1 MIIEKLL
8 SLQKTKAA
16 KIVLYAYKYN
26 GINQVKDMKKM
37 MALAVGATLLLSSC
51 SSYTG
56 AGAYTGAQFG
66 SILGSAIGG
75 ISGGP
80 RGSDIGTI
88 VGMAGG
94 AMVGA
99 TIGNAADHKA
109 HGKMDNDYPSNRGDY
124 DSSNSGYDSS
134 NSGFDSTN
142 SGDDRIDF
150 DGGDAATGN
159 YEYKQPSSPAD
170 NVYTH
175 SAPTMEIR
183 NARFIDADGDD
194 TISRGEMC
202 KVVFEVYNNGLQP
215 VYNVVPTV
223 AEMTGNKHIYISQ
236 PISVEKIGAYK
247 GVRYTA
253 MVKADNRLKYGTIK
267 LCCSVLQ
274 NGEAI
279 SKVTE
284 FNIEARKKKIDNE
297 NKSTNIDRQEV
308 SRALCLD
315 NLALLSVGICTSH
328 PRCIEQAF
336 PKLTRHFHNPVVVDS
351 GDNIFRIFPYGNTCR
366 VVYQSP
372 RLQTRSGVWTCPL
385 CFWSIAFYPR
395 LRDRNL
401 LCLSWSAIYNRL
413 RTRVLGDSCQPL
425 CSRTWR

>member
-16 KIVLYAYKYN
+16 KIVLYAYKYK
-26 GINQVKDMKKM
+26 GTNQVRDMKKM
-37 MALAVGATLLLSSC
+37 MVWAVGATLLLSSC

-94 AMVGA
+94 AVIGGA
-99 TIGNAADHKA
+99 IGNAADQKA
-109 HGKMDNDYPSNRGDY
+109 RGKMDNDYPA
-124 DSSNSGYDSS
+124 NSGYDSS
-134 NSGFDSTN
+134 NSGYDSTN

-175 SAPTMEIR
+175 SAPTVEIR

-202 KVVFEVYNNGLQP
+202 KVVLEVYNNDLQP
-215 VYNVVPTV
+215 IYNVVPTV
-223 AEMTGNKHIYISQ
+223 AEMTGNRHIYISQ
-236 PISVEKIGAYK
+236 PICVEKIGAYK

-274 NGEAI
+274 NGETI

-284 FNIEARKKKIDNE
+284 FNVETRK
-297 NKSTNIDRQEV
+297 
-308 SRALCLD
+308 
-315 NLALLSVGICTSH
+315 
-328 PRCIEQAF
+328 
-336 PKLTRHFHNPVVVDS
+336 
-351 GDNIFRIFPYGNTCR
+351 
-366 VVYQSP
+366 
-372 RLQTRSGVWTCPL
+372 
-385 CFWSIAFYPR
+385 
-395 LRDRNL
+395 
-401 LCLSWSAIYNRL
+401 
-413 RTRVLGDSCQPL
+413 
-425 CSRTWR
+425 

>member
-1 MIIEKLL
+1 
-8 SLQKTKAA
+8 
-16 KIVLYAYKYN
+16 
-26 GINQVKDMKKM
+26 MKKM
-37 MALAVGATLLLSSC
+37 MILAVGATFVLSSC

-80 RGSDIGTI
+80 RGSDVGTI
-88 VGMAGG
+88 IGMAGG
-94 AMVGA
+94 AMIGGA
-99 TIGNAADHKA
+99 IGNAADQKA
-109 HGKMDNDYPSNRGDY
+109 QGEMEEHREAMKQHRAQRNQRMQQDD
-124 DSSNSGYDSS
+124 GYQYS

-175 SAPTMEIR
+175 SAPTVEIR
-183 NARFIDADGDD
+183 NARFIDADGDE

-215 VYNVVPTV
+215 IYNVEPTV

-236 PISVEKIGAYK
+236 PVCVEKIGAYK

-253 MVKADNRLKYGTIK
+253 MVKADNRLKNGSIK

-274 NGEAI
+274 NGETI

-284 FNIEARKKKIDNE
+284 FNVQTKK
-297 NKSTNIDRQEV
+297 
-308 SRALCLD
+308 
-315 NLALLSVGICTSH
+315 
-328 PRCIEQAF
+328 
-336 PKLTRHFHNPVVVDS
+336 
-351 GDNIFRIFPYGNTCR
+351 
-366 VVYQSP
+366 
-372 RLQTRSGVWTCPL
+372 
-385 CFWSIAFYPR
+385 
-395 LRDRNL
+395 
-401 LCLSWSAIYNRL
+401 
-413 RTRVLGDSCQPL
+413 
-425 CSRTWR
+425 

>member
-16 KIVLYAYKYN
+16 KIVLYAYKYK
-26 GINQVKDMKKM
+26 GTNQVKDMKKM
-37 MALAVGATLLLSSC
+37 MVWAVGATLLLSSC
-51 SSYTG
+51 SSNTG

-94 AMVGA
+94 AVIGGA
-99 TIGNAADHKA
+99 IGNAADQKA
-109 HGKMDNDYPSNRGDY
+109 RGKMDNDYPA
-124 DSSNSGYDSS
+124 NSGYDSS

-150 DGGDAATGN
+150 DGSDATTGN

-175 SAPTMEIR
+175 SAPTVEIR

-202 KVVFEVYNNGLQP
+202 KVVLEIYNNGLQP
-215 VYNVVPTV
+215 IYNVVPTV
-223 AEMTGNKHIYISQ
+223 AEMTGNRHIYISQ
-236 PISVEKIGAYK
+236 PICVEKIGTYK

-274 NGEAI
+274 NGETI

-284 FNIEARKKKIDNE
+284 FNVETRK
-297 NKSTNIDRQEV
+297 
-308 SRALCLD
+308 
-315 NLALLSVGICTSH
+315 
-328 PRCIEQAF
+328 
-336 PKLTRHFHNPVVVDS
+336 
-351 GDNIFRIFPYGNTCR
+351 
-366 VVYQSP
+366 
-372 RLQTRSGVWTCPL
+372 
-385 CFWSIAFYPR
+385 
-395 LRDRNL
+395 
-401 LCLSWSAIYNRL
+401 
-413 RTRVLGDSCQPL
+413 
-425 CSRTWR
+425 

>member
-16 KIVLYAYKYN
+16 KIVLYAYKYK
-26 GINQVKDMKKM
+26 GTNQVKDMKKM
-37 MALAVGATLLLSSC
+37 MVLAVGATLLLSSC
-51 SSYTG
+51 SSNTG

-94 AMVGA
+94 AVIGGA
-99 TIGNAADHKA
+99 IGNAADQKA
-109 HGKMDNDYPSNRGDY
+109 RGKMDNDYPSNRGD
-124 DSSNSGYDSS
+124 YDSS

-150 DGGDAATGN
+150 DGDDAATGN

-175 SAPTMEIR
+175 SAPTVEIR

-215 VYNVVPTV
+215 IYNVVPTV
-223 AEMTGNKHIYISQ
+223 AEMTDNRHIYISQ
-236 PISVEKIGAYK
+236 PICVEKIGAYK

-284 FNIEARKKKIDNE
+284 FNVETRK
-297 NKSTNIDRQEV
+297 
-308 SRALCLD
+308 
-315 NLALLSVGICTSH
+315 
-328 PRCIEQAF
+328 
-336 PKLTRHFHNPVVVDS
+336 
-351 GDNIFRIFPYGNTCR
+351 
-366 VVYQSP
+366 
-372 RLQTRSGVWTCPL
+372 
-385 CFWSIAFYPR
+385 
-395 LRDRNL
+395 
-401 LCLSWSAIYNRL
+401 
-413 RTRVLGDSCQPL
+413 
-425 CSRTWR
+425 

>member
-16 KIVLYAYKYN
+16 KIVLYAYKYK
-26 GINQVKDMKKM
+26 GTNQVKDMKKM
-37 MALAVGATLLLSSC
+37 MVWAVGATLLLSSC
-51 SSYTG
+51 SSNTG

-94 AMVGA
+94 AMIGGA
-99 TIGNAADHKA
+99 IGNAADQKA
-109 HGKMDNDYPSNRGDY
+109 RGKMDNDYP
-124 DSSNSGYDSS
+124 S

-150 DGGDAATGN
+150 DGSDAATGN

-175 SAPTMEIR
+175 SAPTVEIR
-183 NARFIDADGDD
+183 NARFIDADGDE

-215 VYNVVPTV
+215 IYNVVPTV

-236 PISVEKIGAYK
+236 PVCVEKIGAYK
-247 GVRYTA
+247 GVRYTT

-267 LCCSVLQ
+267 LCCSILQ

-284 FNIEARKKKIDNE
+284 FNVETRK
-297 NKSTNIDRQEV
+297 
-308 SRALCLD
+308 
-315 NLALLSVGICTSH
+315 
-328 PRCIEQAF
+328 
-336 PKLTRHFHNPVVVDS
+336 
-351 GDNIFRIFPYGNTCR
+351 
-366 VVYQSP
+366 
-372 RLQTRSGVWTCPL
+372 
-385 CFWSIAFYPR
+385 
-395 LRDRNL
+395 
-401 LCLSWSAIYNRL
+401 
-413 RTRVLGDSCQPL
+413 
-425 CSRTWR
+425 

>member
-16 KIVLYAYKYN
+16 KIVLYAYKYK
-26 GINQVKDMKKM
+26 GTNQVRDMKKM
-37 MALAVGATLLLSSC
+37 MVWAVGATLLLSSC
-51 SSYTG
+51 SSNTG

-94 AMVGA
+94 AVIGGA
-99 TIGNAADHKA
+99 IGNAADQKA
-109 HGKMDNDYPSNRGDY
+109 RGKMDNDYPSNRG
-124 DSSNSGYDSS
+124 GYDS

-170 NVYTH
+170 NLYTH
-175 SAPTMEIR
+175 SAPTVEIR

-215 VYNVVPTV
+215 IYNVVPTV
-223 AEMTGNKHIYISQ
+223 AEMTGNRHIYISQ
-236 PISVEKIGAYK
+236 PICVEKIGAYK

-274 NGEAI
+274 NGEKI

-284 FNIEARKKKIDNE
+284 FNVETKK
-297 NKSTNIDRQEV
+297 
-308 SRALCLD
+308 
-315 NLALLSVGICTSH
+315 
-328 PRCIEQAF
+328 
-336 PKLTRHFHNPVVVDS
+336 
-351 GDNIFRIFPYGNTCR
+351 
-366 VVYQSP
+366 
-372 RLQTRSGVWTCPL
+372 
-385 CFWSIAFYPR
+385 
-395 LRDRNL
+395 
-401 LCLSWSAIYNRL
+401 
-413 RTRVLGDSCQPL
+413 
-425 CSRTWR
+425 

>member
-16 KIVLYAYKYN
+16 KIVLYAYKYK
-26 GINQVKDMKKM
+26 GTNQVKDMKKM
-37 MALAVGATLLLSSC
+37 MVWAVGATLLLSSC
-51 SSYTG
+51 SSNTG

-94 AMVGA
+94 AMIGGA
-99 TIGNAADHKA
+99 IGNAADQKA
-109 HGKMDNDYPSNRGDY
+109 RGKMDNDYP
-124 DSSNSGYDSS
+124 S

-150 DGGDAATGN
+150 DGSDAATGN

-175 SAPTMEIR
+175 SAPTVEIR
-183 NARFIDADGDD
+183 NARFIDADGND

-202 KVVFEVYNNGLQP
+202 KVVFEIYNNGLQP

-236 PISVEKIGAYK
+236 PICVEKIGAYK

-253 MVKADNRLKYGTIK
+253 MVKADNRLKDGTIK

-284 FNIEARKKKIDNE
+284 FNVETRK
-297 NKSTNIDRQEV
+297 
-308 SRALCLD
+308 
-315 NLALLSVGICTSH
+315 
-328 PRCIEQAF
+328 
-336 PKLTRHFHNPVVVDS
+336 
-351 GDNIFRIFPYGNTCR
+351 
-366 VVYQSP
+366 
-372 RLQTRSGVWTCPL
+372 
-385 CFWSIAFYPR
+385 
-395 LRDRNL
+395 
-401 LCLSWSAIYNRL
+401 
-413 RTRVLGDSCQPL
+413 
-425 CSRTWR
+425 

>member
-99 TIGNAADHKA
+99 TIGNAADRKA
-109 HGKMDNDYPSNRGDY
+109 HGKMDNDYPSNRGGY
-124 DSSNSGYDSS
+124 DSSDSGYDSS
-134 NSGFDSTN
+134 DSGFDSTN

-150 DGGDAATGN
+150 DGGNAATGN

-284 FNIEARKKKIDNE
+284 FNIETRK
-297 NKSTNIDRQEV
+297 
-308 SRALCLD
+308 
-315 NLALLSVGICTSH
+315 
-328 PRCIEQAF
+328 
-336 PKLTRHFHNPVVVDS
+336 
-351 GDNIFRIFPYGNTCR
+351 
-366 VVYQSP
+366 
-372 RLQTRSGVWTCPL
+372 
-385 CFWSIAFYPR
+385 
-395 LRDRNL
+395 
-401 LCLSWSAIYNRL
+401 
-413 RTRVLGDSCQPL
+413 
-425 CSRTWR
+425 

>member
-109 HGKMDNDYPSNRGDY
+109 RGKMDNDCPSNRGGY
-124 DSSNSGYDSS
+124 DSSDSGYDSS

-150 DGGDAATGN
+150 DGGNAATGN

-183 NARFIDADGDD
+183 NARFIDADGDN

-236 PISVEKIGAYK
+236 PICVEKIGAYK

-253 MVKADNRLKYGTIK
+253 MVKADNRLKYGSIK

-284 FNIEARKKKIDNE
+284 FNIETRK
-297 NKSTNIDRQEV
+297 
-308 SRALCLD
+308 
-315 NLALLSVGICTSH
+315 
-328 PRCIEQAF
+328 
-336 PKLTRHFHNPVVVDS
+336 
-351 GDNIFRIFPYGNTCR
+351 
-366 VVYQSP
+366 
-372 RLQTRSGVWTCPL
+372 
-385 CFWSIAFYPR
+385 
-395 LRDRNL
+395 
-401 LCLSWSAIYNRL
+401 
-413 RTRVLGDSCQPL
+413 
-425 CSRTWR
+425 

>member
-109 HGKMDNDYPSNRGDY
+109 RGKMDNDYPSNRG
-124 DSSNSGYDSS
+124 GYDSS
-134 NSGFDSTN
+134 DSGFDSTN

-150 DGGDAATGN
+150 DGGNAATGN

-274 NGEAI
+274 NGETI

-284 FNIEARKKKIDNE
+284 FNVETRK
-297 NKSTNIDRQEV
+297 
-308 SRALCLD
+308 
-315 NLALLSVGICTSH
+315 
-328 PRCIEQAF
+328 
-336 PKLTRHFHNPVVVDS
+336 
-351 GDNIFRIFPYGNTCR
+351 
-366 VVYQSP
+366 
-372 RLQTRSGVWTCPL
+372 
-385 CFWSIAFYPR
+385 
-395 LRDRNL
+395 
-401 LCLSWSAIYNRL
+401 
-413 RTRVLGDSCQPL
+413 
-425 CSRTWR
+425 

>member
-109 HGKMDNDYPSNRGDY
+109 RGKMDNDYPSNRG
-124 DSSNSGYDSS
+124 GYDSS
-134 NSGFDSTN
+134 DSGFDSSDSGFDSSN

-150 DGGDAATGN
+150 DGGNAATGN

-215 VYNVVPTV
+215 IYNVVPTV

-236 PISVEKIGAYK
+236 PICVEKIGAYK

-253 MVKADNRLKYGTIK
+253 MVKADNRLKYGSIK

-284 FNIEARKKKIDNE
+284 FNVETRK
-297 NKSTNIDRQEV
+297 
-308 SRALCLD
+308 
-315 NLALLSVGICTSH
+315 
-328 PRCIEQAF
+328 
-336 PKLTRHFHNPVVVDS
+336 
-351 GDNIFRIFPYGNTCR
+351 
-366 VVYQSP
+366 
-372 RLQTRSGVWTCPL
+372 
-385 CFWSIAFYPR
+385 
-395 LRDRNL
+395 
-401 LCLSWSAIYNRL
+401 
-413 RTRVLGDSCQPL
+413 
-425 CSRTWR
+425 

>member
-16 KIVLYAYKYN
+16 KIVLYAYKYK
-26 GINQVKDMKKM
+26 GTNQVRDMKKM
-37 MALAVGATLLLSSC
+37 MVWAVGATLLLSSC

-94 AMVGA
+94 AVIGGA
-99 TIGNAADHKA
+99 IGNAADQKA
-109 HGKMDNDYPSNRGDY
+109 RGKMDNDYP
-124 DSSNSGYDSS
+124 S

-150 DGGDAATGN
+150 DGSDATTGN

-175 SAPTMEIR
+175 SAPTVEIR

-202 KVVFEVYNNGLQP
+202 KVVLEIYNNGLQP
-215 VYNVVPTV
+215 IYNVVPTV
-223 AEMTGNKHIYISQ
+223 AEMTGNRHIYISQ
-236 PISVEKIGAYK
+236 PICVEKIGAYK

-284 FNIEARKKKIDNE
+284 FNVETKK
-297 NKSTNIDRQEV
+297 
-308 SRALCLD
+308 
-315 NLALLSVGICTSH
+315 
-328 PRCIEQAF
+328 
-336 PKLTRHFHNPVVVDS
+336 
-351 GDNIFRIFPYGNTCR
+351 
-366 VVYQSP
+366 
-372 RLQTRSGVWTCPL
+372 
-385 CFWSIAFYPR
+385 
-395 LRDRNL
+395 
-401 LCLSWSAIYNRL
+401 
-413 RTRVLGDSCQPL
+413 
-425 CSRTWR
+425 

>member
-51 SSYTG
+51 SSNTG

-94 AMVGA
+94 AVIGGA
-99 TIGNAADHKA
+99 IGNAADQKA
-109 HGKMDNDYPSNRGDY
+109 RGKMDNDYPA
-124 DSSNSGYDSS
+124 
-134 NSGFDSTN
+134 NSGFYSTN

-150 DGGDAATGN
+150 DGGDATTGN

-175 SAPTMEIR
+175 SAPTVEIR
-183 NARFIDADGDD
+183 NARFIDADGND

-202 KVVFEVYNNGLQP
+202 KVVLEIYNNGLQP
-215 VYNVVPTV
+215 IYNVVPTV
-223 AEMTGNKHIYISQ
+223 AEMTGNRHIYISQ
-236 PISVEKIGAYK
+236 PICVEKIGAYK

-274 NGEAI
+274 NGETI

-284 FNIEARKKKIDNE
+284 FNVETRK
-297 NKSTNIDRQEV
+297 
-308 SRALCLD
+308 
-315 NLALLSVGICTSH
+315 
-328 PRCIEQAF
+328 
-336 PKLTRHFHNPVVVDS
+336 
-351 GDNIFRIFPYGNTCR
+351 
-366 VVYQSP
+366 
-372 RLQTRSGVWTCPL
+372 
-385 CFWSIAFYPR
+385 
-395 LRDRNL
+395 
-401 LCLSWSAIYNRL
+401 
-413 RTRVLGDSCQPL
+413 
-425 CSRTWR
+425 

>member
-51 SSYTG
+51 SSNTG

-94 AMVGA
+94 AVIGGA
-99 TIGNAADHKA
+99 IGNAADQKA
-109 HGKMDNDYPSNRGDY
+109 RGKMDNDYPA
-124 DSSNSGYDSS
+124 NSGY
-134 NSGFDSTN
+134 DSTN

-150 DGGDAATGN
+150 DGSDAATGN

-175 SAPTMEIR
+175 SAPTVEIR

-202 KVVFEVYNNGLQP
+202 KVVLEIYNNGLQP
-215 VYNVVPTV
+215 IYNVVPTV
-223 AEMTGNKHIYISQ
+223 AEMTGNRHIYISQ
-236 PISVEKIGAYK
+236 PICVEKIGAYK

-274 NGEAI
+274 NGETI

-284 FNIEARKKKIDNE
+284 FNVETRK
-297 NKSTNIDRQEV
+297 
-308 SRALCLD
+308 
-315 NLALLSVGICTSH
+315 
-328 PRCIEQAF
+328 
-336 PKLTRHFHNPVVVDS
+336 
-351 GDNIFRIFPYGNTCR
+351 
-366 VVYQSP
+366 
-372 RLQTRSGVWTCPL
+372 
-385 CFWSIAFYPR
+385 
-395 LRDRNL
+395 
-401 LCLSWSAIYNRL
+401 
-413 RTRVLGDSCQPL
+413 
-425 CSRTWR
+425 

>member
-1 MIIEKLL
+1 
-8 SLQKTKAA
+8 
-16 KIVLYAYKYN
+16 
-26 GINQVKDMKKM
+26 M
-37 MALAVGATLLLSSC
+37 MVWAVGATLLLSSC
-51 SSYTG
+51 SSNTG

-94 AMVGA
+94 AMIGGA
-99 TIGNAADHKA
+99 IGNAADQKA
-109 HGKMDNDYPSNRGDY
+109 RGEMDNDNP
-124 DSSNSGYDSS
+124 S

-150 DGGDAATGN
+150 DGSDATTGN

-175 SAPTMEIR
+175 SAPTVEIR
-183 NARFIDADGDD
+183 NARFIDADGND
-194 TISRGEMC
+194 TISRDEMC

-236 PISVEKIGAYK
+236 PICVEKIEAYK
-247 GVRYTA
+247 GVRYTV
-253 MVKADNRLKYGTIK
+253 MVKADNRLKDGTIK

-284 FNIEARKKKIDNE
+284 FNVETRK
-297 NKSTNIDRQEV
+297 
-308 SRALCLD
+308 
-315 NLALLSVGICTSH
+315 
-328 PRCIEQAF
+328 
-336 PKLTRHFHNPVVVDS
+336 
-351 GDNIFRIFPYGNTCR
+351 
-366 VVYQSP
+366 
-372 RLQTRSGVWTCPL
+372 
-385 CFWSIAFYPR
+385 
-395 LRDRNL
+395 
-401 LCLSWSAIYNRL
+401 
-413 RTRVLGDSCQPL
+413 
-425 CSRTWR
+425 

>member
-88 VGMAGG
+88 VGMASG

-109 HGKMDNDYPSNRGDY
+109 RGKMDNDYPSNRGGY
-124 DSSNSGYDSS
+124 DSSDSGYDSS

-150 DGGDAATGN
+150 DGGNAATGN

-236 PISVEKIGAYK
+236 PICVEKIGAYK

-267 LCCSVLQ
+267 LCCSVLH

-284 FNIEARKKKIDNE
+284 FNIETRK
-297 NKSTNIDRQEV
+297 
-308 SRALCLD
+308 
-315 NLALLSVGICTSH
+315 
-328 PRCIEQAF
+328 
-336 PKLTRHFHNPVVVDS
+336 
-351 GDNIFRIFPYGNTCR
+351 
-366 VVYQSP
+366 
-372 RLQTRSGVWTCPL
+372 
-385 CFWSIAFYPR
+385 
-395 LRDRNL
+395 
-401 LCLSWSAIYNRL
+401 
-413 RTRVLGDSCQPL
+413 
-425 CSRTWR
+425 

>member
-80 RGSDIGTI
+80 RGSDIGTL

-109 HGKMDNDYPSNRGDY
+109 HGKMDNDNPSNRGGY
-124 DSSNSGYDSS
+124 DSSDSGYDSS
-134 NSGFDSTN
+134 DSGFDSTN

-274 NGEAI
+274 NGETI

-284 FNIEARKKKIDNE
+284 FNVETRK
-297 NKSTNIDRQEV
+297 
-308 SRALCLD
+308 
-315 NLALLSVGICTSH
+315 
-328 PRCIEQAF
+328 
-336 PKLTRHFHNPVVVDS
+336 
-351 GDNIFRIFPYGNTCR
+351 
-366 VVYQSP
+366 
-372 RLQTRSGVWTCPL
+372 
-385 CFWSIAFYPR
+385 
-395 LRDRNL
+395 
-401 LCLSWSAIYNRL
+401 
-413 RTRVLGDSCQPL
+413 
-425 CSRTWR
+425 

>member
-16 KIVLYAYKYN
+16 KIVLYAYKYK
-26 GINQVKDMKKM
+26 GTNQVRDMKKM
-37 MALAVGATLLLSSC
+37 MVLAVGATLLLSSC
-51 SSYTG
+51 SSNTG

-80 RGSDIGTI
+80 QGSDIGTI

-94 AMVGA
+94 AVIGGA
-99 TIGNAADHKA
+99 IGNAADQKA
-109 HGKMDNDYPSNRGDY
+109 RGKMDNDYTSNRGDY
-124 DSSNSGYDSS
+124 DSNSGY
-134 NSGFDSTN
+134 DSTN

-150 DGGDAATGN
+150 DGSDATTGN

-175 SAPTMEIR
+175 SAPTVEIR

-215 VYNVVPTV
+215 IYNVVPTV
-223 AEMTGNKHIYISQ
+223 AEMTGNRHIYISQ
-236 PISVEKIGAYK
+236 PICVEKIGAYK

-253 MVKADNRLKYGTIK
+253 MVKADNRLKYGKIK
-267 LCCSVLQ
+267 ICCSVLQ

-284 FNIEARKKKIDNE
+284 FNVETRK
-297 NKSTNIDRQEV
+297 
-308 SRALCLD
+308 
-315 NLALLSVGICTSH
+315 
-328 PRCIEQAF
+328 
-336 PKLTRHFHNPVVVDS
+336 
-351 GDNIFRIFPYGNTCR
+351 
-366 VVYQSP
+366 
-372 RLQTRSGVWTCPL
+372 
-385 CFWSIAFYPR
+385 
-395 LRDRNL
+395 
-401 LCLSWSAIYNRL
+401 
-413 RTRVLGDSCQPL
+413 
-425 CSRTWR
+425 

>member
-16 KIVLYAYKYN
+16 KIVLYAYKYK
-26 GINQVKDMKKM
+26 GTNQVKDMKKM
-37 MALAVGATLLLSSC
+37 MVWAVGATLLLSSC
-51 SSYTG
+51 SSNTG

-80 RGSDIGTI
+80 RGSDVGTI
-88 VGMAGG
+88 IGMAGG
-94 AMVGA
+94 AMIGGA
-99 TIGNAADHKA
+99 IGNAADQKA
-109 HGKMDNDYPSNRGDY
+109 RGKMDNDYP
-124 DSSNSGYDSS
+124 S

-175 SAPTMEIR
+175 SAPTVEIR

-215 VYNVVPTV
+215 IYNVVPTV

-236 PISVEKIGAYK
+236 PVCVEKIGAYK
-247 GVRYTA
+247 GVRYTT

-274 NGEAI
+274 NGETI

-284 FNIEARKKKIDNE
+284 FNVETRK
-297 NKSTNIDRQEV
+297 
-308 SRALCLD
+308 
-315 NLALLSVGICTSH
+315 
-328 PRCIEQAF
+328 
-336 PKLTRHFHNPVVVDS
+336 
-351 GDNIFRIFPYGNTCR
+351 
-366 VVYQSP
+366 
-372 RLQTRSGVWTCPL
+372 
-385 CFWSIAFYPR
+385 
-395 LRDRNL
+395 
-401 LCLSWSAIYNRL
+401 
-413 RTRVLGDSCQPL
+413 
-425 CSRTWR
+425 

>member
-1 MIIEKLL
+1 
-8 SLQKTKAA
+8 
-16 KIVLYAYKYN
+16 
-26 GINQVKDMKKM
+26 M
-37 MALAVGATLLLSSC
+37 MVWAVGATLLLSSC

-109 HGKMDNDYPSNRGDY
+109 RGKMDNDYPSNRGDY
-124 DSSNSGYDSS
+124 DSSDSGYDST

-159 YEYKQPSSPAD
+159 YEYKQPSSPAV

-236 PISVEKIGAYK
+236 PICVEKIGAYK

-284 FNIEARKKKIDNE
+284 FNVETRK
-297 NKSTNIDRQEV
+297 
-308 SRALCLD
+308 
-315 NLALLSVGICTSH
+315 
-328 PRCIEQAF
+328 
-336 PKLTRHFHNPVVVDS
+336 
-351 GDNIFRIFPYGNTCR
+351 
-366 VVYQSP
+366 
-372 RLQTRSGVWTCPL
+372 
-385 CFWSIAFYPR
+385 
-395 LRDRNL
+395 
-401 LCLSWSAIYNRL
+401 
-413 RTRVLGDSCQPL
+413 
-425 CSRTWR
+425 

>member
-16 KIVLYAYKYN
+16 KIVLYAYKYK
-26 GINQVKDMKKM
+26 GTNQVKDMKKM
-37 MALAVGATLLLSSC
+37 MVWAVGATLLLSSC

-94 AMVGA
+94 AVIGGA
-99 TIGNAADHKA
+99 IGNAADQKA
-109 HGKMDNDYPSNRGDY
+109 RGEMDNDNPA
-124 DSSNSGYDSS
+124 NSGY
-134 NSGFDSTN
+134 DSTN

-150 DGGDAATGN
+150 DGSDATTGN
-159 YEYKQPSSPAD
+159 YEYKQPSSPTD

-175 SAPTMEIR
+175 SAPTVEIR
-183 NARFIDADGDD
+183 NARFIDADGDE

-215 VYNVVPTV
+215 IYNVVPTV

-236 PISVEKIGAYK
+236 PVCVEKIGAYK
-247 GVRYTA
+247 GVRYTT

-274 NGEAI
+274 NGETI

-284 FNIEARKKKIDNE
+284 FNVETRK
-297 NKSTNIDRQEV
+297 
-308 SRALCLD
+308 
-315 NLALLSVGICTSH
+315 
-328 PRCIEQAF
+328 
-336 PKLTRHFHNPVVVDS
+336 
-351 GDNIFRIFPYGNTCR
+351 
-366 VVYQSP
+366 
-372 RLQTRSGVWTCPL
+372 
-385 CFWSIAFYPR
+385 
-395 LRDRNL
+395 
-401 LCLSWSAIYNRL
+401 
-413 RTRVLGDSCQPL
+413 
-425 CSRTWR
+425 

>member
-37 MALAVGATLLLSSC
+37 MALAVGVTLLLSSC

-109 HGKMDNDYPSNRGDY
+109 RGKMDNDNPSNRGGY

-134 NSGFDSTN
+134 DSGFDSTN

-236 PISVEKIGAYK
+236 PICVEKIGAYK

-267 LCCSVLQ
+267 LCCSILQ
-274 NGEAI
+274 NGETI

-284 FNIEARKKKIDNE
+284 FNVETRK
-297 NKSTNIDRQEV
+297 
-308 SRALCLD
+308 
-315 NLALLSVGICTSH
+315 
-328 PRCIEQAF
+328 
-336 PKLTRHFHNPVVVDS
+336 
-351 GDNIFRIFPYGNTCR
+351 
-366 VVYQSP
+366 
-372 RLQTRSGVWTCPL
+372 
-385 CFWSIAFYPR
+385 
-395 LRDRNL
+395 
-401 LCLSWSAIYNRL
+401 
-413 RTRVLGDSCQPL
+413 
-425 CSRTWR
+425 

>member
-16 KIVLYAYKYN
+16 KIVLYAYKYK
-26 GINQVKDMKKM
+26 GTNQVKDMKKM
-37 MALAVGATLLLSSC
+37 MVWAVGATLLLSSC
-51 SSYTG
+51 SSNTG

-94 AMVGA
+94 AMIGGA
-99 TIGNAADHKA
+99 IGNAADQKA
-109 HGKMDNDYPSNRGDY
+109 RGEMDNDYP
-124 DSSNSGYDSS
+124 S

-150 DGGDAATGN
+150 DGSDATTGN

-175 SAPTMEIR
+175 SAPTVEIR
-183 NARFIDADGDD
+183 NARFIDADGND

-202 KVVFEVYNNGLQP
+202 KVVFEIYNNGLQP
-215 VYNVVPTV
+215 IYNVVPTV

-236 PISVEKIGAYK
+236 PVCVEKIEAYK

-253 MVKADNRLKYGTIK
+253 MVKADNRLKDGTIK

-274 NGEAI
+274 NGETI

-284 FNIEARKKKIDNE
+284 FNVETRK
-297 NKSTNIDRQEV
+297 
-308 SRALCLD
+308 
-315 NLALLSVGICTSH
+315 
-328 PRCIEQAF
+328 
-336 PKLTRHFHNPVVVDS
+336 
-351 GDNIFRIFPYGNTCR
+351 
-366 VVYQSP
+366 
-372 RLQTRSGVWTCPL
+372 
-385 CFWSIAFYPR
+385 
-395 LRDRNL
+395 
-401 LCLSWSAIYNRL
+401 
-413 RTRVLGDSCQPL
+413 
-425 CSRTWR
+425 

>member
-16 KIVLYAYKYN
+16 KIVLYAYKYK
-26 GINQVKDMKKM
+26 GTNQVRDMKKM
-37 MALAVGATLLLSSC
+37 MVWAVGATLLLSSC
-51 SSYTG
+51 SSNTG

-94 AMVGA
+94 AVIGGA
-99 TIGNAADHKA
+99 IGNAADQKA
-109 HGKMDNDYPSNRGDY
+109 RGKMDNDYPSN
-124 DSSNSGYDSS
+124 SGYDS

-150 DGGDAATGN
+150 DGGNAATGN

-175 SAPTMEIR
+175 SAPTVEIR

-202 KVVFEVYNNGLQP
+202 KVVFEIYNNGLQP
-215 VYNVVPTV
+215 IYNVVPTV
-223 AEMTGNKHIYISQ
+223 AEMTGNRHIYISQ
-236 PISVEKIGAYK
+236 PICVEKIEAYK

-274 NGEAI
+274 NGETI

-284 FNIEARKKKIDNE
+284 FNVETRK
-297 NKSTNIDRQEV
+297 
-308 SRALCLD
+308 
-315 NLALLSVGICTSH
+315 
-328 PRCIEQAF
+328 
-336 PKLTRHFHNPVVVDS
+336 
-351 GDNIFRIFPYGNTCR
+351 
-366 VVYQSP
+366 
-372 RLQTRSGVWTCPL
+372 
-385 CFWSIAFYPR
+385 
-395 LRDRNL
+395 
-401 LCLSWSAIYNRL
+401 
-413 RTRVLGDSCQPL
+413 
-425 CSRTWR
+425 

>member
-37 MALAVGATLLLSSC
+37 MVLAVGATLLLSSC

-109 HGKMDNDYPSNRGDY
+109 RGKMDNDNPSNRGGY
-124 DSSNSGYDSS
+124 DSSDSGYDSS

-150 DGGDAATGN
+150 DGSDATTGN

-175 SAPTMEIR
+175 SAPTVEIR
-183 NARFIDADGDD
+183 NARFMDADGDD

-202 KVVFEVYNNGLQP
+202 KVVFEIYNNGLQP

-236 PISVEKIGAYK
+236 PICVEKIGAYK

-284 FNIEARKKKIDNE
+284 FNVETRK
-297 NKSTNIDRQEV
+297 
-308 SRALCLD
+308 
-315 NLALLSVGICTSH
+315 
-328 PRCIEQAF
+328 
-336 PKLTRHFHNPVVVDS
+336 
-351 GDNIFRIFPYGNTCR
+351 
-366 VVYQSP
+366 
-372 RLQTRSGVWTCPL
+372 
-385 CFWSIAFYPR
+385 
-395 LRDRNL
+395 
-401 LCLSWSAIYNRL
+401 
-413 RTRVLGDSCQPL
+413 
-425 CSRTWR
+425 

>member
-99 TIGNAADHKA
+99 TIGNAADQKA
-109 HGKMDNDYPSNRGDY
+109 HGKMDNDYPSNRG
-124 DSSNSGYDSS
+124 GYDSS

-236 PISVEKIGAYK
+236 PICVEKIGAYK

-274 NGEAI
+274 NGETI

-284 FNIEARKKKIDNE
+284 FNVETRK
-297 NKSTNIDRQEV
+297 
-308 SRALCLD
+308 
-315 NLALLSVGICTSH
+315 
-328 PRCIEQAF
+328 
-336 PKLTRHFHNPVVVDS
+336 
-351 GDNIFRIFPYGNTCR
+351 
-366 VVYQSP
+366 
-372 RLQTRSGVWTCPL
+372 
-385 CFWSIAFYPR
+385 
-395 LRDRNL
+395 
-401 LCLSWSAIYNRL
+401 
-413 RTRVLGDSCQPL
+413 
-425 CSRTWR
+425 

>member
-109 HGKMDNDYPSNRGDY
+109 RGKMDNDYPSNRG
-124 DSSNSGYDSS
+124 GYDSS
-134 NSGFDSTN
+134 DSGFDSTN

-150 DGGDAATGN
+150 DGGNAATGN

-202 KVVFEVYNNGLQP
+202 KVVFEVYNNGLQS

-236 PISVEKIGAYK
+236 PICVEKIGAYK

-279 SKVTE
+279 SKFTE
-284 FNIEARKKKIDNE
+284 FNVETRK
-297 NKSTNIDRQEV
+297 
-308 SRALCLD
+308 
-315 NLALLSVGICTSH
+315 
-328 PRCIEQAF
+328 
-336 PKLTRHFHNPVVVDS
+336 
-351 GDNIFRIFPYGNTCR
+351 
-366 VVYQSP
+366 
-372 RLQTRSGVWTCPL
+372 
-385 CFWSIAFYPR
+385 
-395 LRDRNL
+395 
-401 LCLSWSAIYNRL
+401 
-413 RTRVLGDSCQPL
+413 
-425 CSRTWR
+425 

>member
-16 KIVLYAYKYN
+16 KIVLYAYKYE
-26 GINQVKDMKKM
+26 GTNQVKDMKKM
-37 MALAVGATLLLSSC
+37 MVWAVGATLLLSSC

-56 AGAYTGAQFG
+56 AGVYTGAQFG

-94 AMVGA
+94 AVIGGA
-99 TIGNAADHKA
+99 IGNAADQKA
-109 HGKMDNDYPSNRGDY
+109 RGKMDNDYPSN
-124 DSSNSGYDSS
+124 SGYDS

-150 DGGDAATGN
+150 DGSDATTGN

-175 SAPTMEIR
+175 SAPTVEIR

-215 VYNVVPTV
+215 IYNVVPTV
-223 AEMTGNKHIYISQ
+223 AEMTGNRHIYISQ
-236 PISVEKIGAYK
+236 PICVEKIGAYK

-274 NGEAI
+274 NGETI

-284 FNIEARKKKIDNE
+284 FNVETRK
-297 NKSTNIDRQEV
+297 
-308 SRALCLD
+308 
-315 NLALLSVGICTSH
+315 
-328 PRCIEQAF
+328 
-336 PKLTRHFHNPVVVDS
+336 
-351 GDNIFRIFPYGNTCR
+351 
-366 VVYQSP
+366 
-372 RLQTRSGVWTCPL
+372 
-385 CFWSIAFYPR
+385 
-395 LRDRNL
+395 
-401 LCLSWSAIYNRL
+401 
-413 RTRVLGDSCQPL
+413 
-425 CSRTWR
+425 

>member
-16 KIVLYAYKYN
+16 KIVLYAYKYK
-26 GINQVKDMKKM
+26 GTNQVKDMKKM
-37 MALAVGATLLLSSC
+37 MVWAVGATLLLSSC
-51 SSYTG
+51 SSNTG

-94 AMVGA
+94 AMIGGA
-99 TIGNAADHKA
+99 IGNAADQKA
-109 HGKMDNDYPSNRGDY
+109 RGKMDNDYP
-124 DSSNSGYDSS
+124 S

-150 DGGDAATGN
+150 DGSDAATGN

-175 SAPTMEIR
+175 SAPTVEIR
-183 NARFIDADGDD
+183 NARFIDADGDE

-215 VYNVVPTV
+215 IYNVVPTV

-236 PISVEKIGAYK
+236 PVCVEKIGAYK

-253 MVKADNRLKYGTIK
+253 MVKADKRLKYGTIK

-274 NGEAI
+274 NGETI

-284 FNIEARKKKIDNE
+284 FNVETRK
-297 NKSTNIDRQEV
+297 
-308 SRALCLD
+308 
-315 NLALLSVGICTSH
+315 
-328 PRCIEQAF
+328 
-336 PKLTRHFHNPVVVDS
+336 
-351 GDNIFRIFPYGNTCR
+351 
-366 VVYQSP
+366 
-372 RLQTRSGVWTCPL
+372 
-385 CFWSIAFYPR
+385 
-395 LRDRNL
+395 
-401 LCLSWSAIYNRL
+401 
-413 RTRVLGDSCQPL
+413 
-425 CSRTWR
+425 

>member
-16 KIVLYAYKYN
+16 KIVLYAYKYK
-26 GINQVKDMKKM
+26 GTNQVRDMKKM
-37 MALAVGATLLLSSC
+37 MVWAVGATLLLSSC

-94 AMVGA
+94 AVIGGA
-99 TIGNAADHKA
+99 IGNAADQKA
-109 HGKMDNDYPSNRGDY
+109 RGKMDNDYP
-124 DSSNSGYDSS
+124 SNSGYDSS

-150 DGGDAATGN
+150 DGSDATTGN

-175 SAPTMEIR
+175 SAPTVEIR

-202 KVVFEVYNNGLQP
+202 KVVLEIYNNGLQP
-215 VYNVVPTV
+215 IYNVVPTV
-223 AEMTGNKHIYISQ
+223 AEMTGNRHIYISQ
-236 PISVEKIGAYK
+236 PICVEKIGAYK

-267 LCCSVLQ
+267 LCCSVLR
-274 NGEAI
+274 NGETI

-284 FNIEARKKKIDNE
+284 FNVETRK
-297 NKSTNIDRQEV
+297 
-308 SRALCLD
+308 
-315 NLALLSVGICTSH
+315 
-328 PRCIEQAF
+328 
-336 PKLTRHFHNPVVVDS
+336 
-351 GDNIFRIFPYGNTCR
+351 
-366 VVYQSP
+366 
-372 RLQTRSGVWTCPL
+372 
-385 CFWSIAFYPR
+385 
-395 LRDRNL
+395 
-401 LCLSWSAIYNRL
+401 
-413 RTRVLGDSCQPL
+413 
-425 CSRTWR
+425 

>member
-16 KIVLYAYKYN
+16 KIVLYAYKYK
-26 GINQVKDMKKM
+26 GTNQVRDMKKM
-37 MALAVGATLLLSSC
+37 MVWAVGATLLLSSC
-51 SSYTG
+51 SSNTG

-94 AMVGA
+94 AVIGGA
-99 TIGNAADHKA
+99 IGNAADQKA
-109 HGKMDNDYPSNRGDY
+109 RGKMDNDYPSN
-124 DSSNSGYDSS
+124 SGYDS

-150 DGGDAATGN
+150 DGGNAATGN

-175 SAPTMEIR
+175 SAPTVEIR

-202 KVVFEVYNNGLQP
+202 KVVFEIYNNGLQP
-215 VYNVVPTV
+215 IYNVVPTV
-223 AEMTGNKHIYISQ
+223 AEMTGNRHIYISQ
-236 PISVEKIGAYK
+236 PICVEKIGAYK
-247 GVRYTA
+247 GMRYTA

-284 FNIEARKKKIDNE
+284 FNVETRK
-297 NKSTNIDRQEV
+297 
-308 SRALCLD
+308 
-315 NLALLSVGICTSH
+315 
-328 PRCIEQAF
+328 
-336 PKLTRHFHNPVVVDS
+336 
-351 GDNIFRIFPYGNTCR
+351 
-366 VVYQSP
+366 
-372 RLQTRSGVWTCPL
+372 
-385 CFWSIAFYPR
+385 
-395 LRDRNL
+395 
-401 LCLSWSAIYNRL
+401 
-413 RTRVLGDSCQPL
+413 
-425 CSRTWR
+425 

>member
-16 KIVLYAYKYN
+16 KIVLYAYKYK
-26 GINQVKDMKKM
+26 GTNQVRDMKNM
-37 MALAVGATLLLSSC
+37 MVWAVGATLLLSSC

-94 AMVGA
+94 AVIGGA
-99 TIGNAADHKA
+99 IGNAADQKA
-109 HGKMDNDYPSNRGDY
+109 RGKMDNDYP
-124 DSSNSGYDSS
+124 SNSGYDSS

-150 DGGDAATGN
+150 DGSDAATGN

-175 SAPTMEIR
+175 SAPTVEIR

-202 KVVFEVYNNGLQP
+202 KVVLEIYNNGLQP
-215 VYNVVPTV
+215 IYNVVPTV
-223 AEMTGNKHIYISQ
+223 AEMTGNKHVYISQ
-236 PISVEKIGAYK
+236 PICVEKIGAYK

-274 NGEAI
+274 NGETI

-284 FNIEARKKKIDNE
+284 FNVETRK
-297 NKSTNIDRQEV
+297 
-308 SRALCLD
+308 
-315 NLALLSVGICTSH
+315 
-328 PRCIEQAF
+328 
-336 PKLTRHFHNPVVVDS
+336 
-351 GDNIFRIFPYGNTCR
+351 
-366 VVYQSP
+366 
-372 RLQTRSGVWTCPL
+372 
-385 CFWSIAFYPR
+385 
-395 LRDRNL
+395 
-401 LCLSWSAIYNRL
+401 
-413 RTRVLGDSCQPL
+413 
-425 CSRTWR
+425 

>member
-16 KIVLYAYKYN
+16 KIVLYVYKYN

-99 TIGNAADHKA
+99 TIGNAADRKA

-124 DSSNSGYDSS
+124 DSSDSGYDST

-236 PISVEKIGAYK
+236 PICVEKIGAYK

-274 NGEAI
+274 NGETI

-284 FNIEARKKKIDNE
+284 FNVETRK
-297 NKSTNIDRQEV
+297 
-308 SRALCLD
+308 
-315 NLALLSVGICTSH
+315 
-328 PRCIEQAF
+328 
-336 PKLTRHFHNPVVVDS
+336 
-351 GDNIFRIFPYGNTCR
+351 
-366 VVYQSP
+366 
-372 RLQTRSGVWTCPL
+372 
-385 CFWSIAFYPR
+385 
-395 LRDRNL
+395 
-401 LCLSWSAIYNRL
+401 
-413 RTRVLGDSCQPL
+413 
-425 CSRTWR
+425 